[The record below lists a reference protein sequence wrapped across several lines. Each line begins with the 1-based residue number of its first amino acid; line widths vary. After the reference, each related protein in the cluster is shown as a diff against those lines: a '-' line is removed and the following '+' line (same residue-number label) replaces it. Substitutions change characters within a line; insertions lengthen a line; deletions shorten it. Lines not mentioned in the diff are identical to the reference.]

1 MTALRG
7 DLSTPRPHRT
17 EVLQGEIGRLRR
29 ARALVHMAIE
39 DAREG
44 VGVKTEPQGVEM
56 RPRRSML
63 LGLIF

>member
-1 MTALRG
+1 
-7 DLSTPRPHRT
+7 
-17 EVLQGEIGRLRR
+17 
-29 ARALVHMAIE
+29 MAIE